1 MLSLRVGK
9 QQFRFHPAALVVT
22 LLAIAIMVKLGF
34 WQIDRGLEKQA
45 IIDNHATGEQA
56 APQRLTATLIEQE
69 SLVTDTVIQAQG
81 TFTPGQY
88 FLIDNQ
94 TWNGRVGYQVVALLN
109 SAELEPYTLPVNL
122 GWVPL
127 PGTRDYLPQVN
138 LPVGEVEVHGRVH
151 VPAEKPFMLNDQ
163 IFSQDLPQR
172 VQYLQL
178 EAIAE
183 HLDRDIAPFSLL
195 LAEEIE
201 LGFAR
206 EWPVV
211 VMEPHRHY
219 GYTLQWFGLALAA
232 LIIFVVASRVNK
244 NSEESQEE

>member
-1 MLSLRVGK
+1 MPSLRVGK
-9 QQFRFHPAALVVT
+9 QHFRFHPAALVVT

-34 WQIDRGLEKQA
+34 WQIDRGLEKQS
-45 IIDNHATGEQA
+45 IIDNHAAGEQA
-56 APQRLTATLIEQE
+56 SPQRLTTALIEQGD
-69 SLVTDTVIQAQG
+69 LVTDTVIETQG
-81 TFTPGQY
+81 EFTPGQY

-94 TWNGRVGYQVVALLN
+94 TWNGRVGYQVVALL
-109 SAELEPYTLPVNL
+109 SSETFAPYTLPVNL

-127 PGTRDYLPQVN
+127 PGTRDYLPEIQ
-138 LPVGEVEVHGRVH
+138 LPLGEVKVHGRVH
-151 VPAEKPFMLNDQ
+151 IPAEKPFMLNDQ
-163 IFSQDLPQR
+163 VFTDSLPQR
-172 VQYLQL
+172 VQYLEL
-178 EAIAE
+178 EALAE
-183 HLDRDIAPFSLL
+183 HLEQPIAPFSLL
-195 LAEEIE
+195 LDEELE

-244 NSEESQEE
+244 NSEESQ